1 MNDLLPLI
9 DNAGS
14 FVSEP
19 HRLSVA
25 WNKHLGRGKAHARGS
40 SRFRACALPE
50 QSRAMPTFSIRKEQV
65 MNWDRVEGNWRQ
77 LKGKVKEQWG
87 KLTDDQID
95 QVAGKRDQLVGLVQ
109 EKYGI
114 ERDKAERDV
123 DSWVSKLN

>member
-9 DNAGS
+9 DSAGS
-14 FVSEP
+14 FVAET

-25 WNKHLGRGKAHARGS
+25 WNKHAETGKAHARKS
-40 SRFRACALPE
+40 LRYQACALPE
-50 QSRAMPTFSIRKEQV
+50 QGRAWPAFSIRKEQV

-114 ERDKAERDV
+114 ERDRAERDV

>member
-1 MNDLLPLI
+1 
-9 DNAGS
+9 
-14 FVSEP
+14 
-19 HRLSVA
+19 
-25 WNKHLGRGKAHARGS
+25 
-40 SRFRACALPE
+40 
-50 QSRAMPTFSIRKEQV
+50 
-65 MNWDRVEGNWRQ
+65 MNWDRVEGNWLQ

-95 QVAGKRDQLVGLVQ
+95 EVAGKRDQLVGLVQ